1 MYLTVV
7 VFLIRSLKYCWDCF
21 FCSKAKKIKHTNMN
35 TFSHFVFYVLSL
47 GDILQYS
54 IFYYFFRFNLF
65 FNLFVIKFT
74 FFLLLLWSKKGT
86 QILLHYNHAASYLP
100 YGTVPCLYTQ
110 TMIEKTK
117 MNIKL
122 CKSLSIFLL
131 VCQAYSNDFR

>member
-1 MYLTVV
+1 
-7 VFLIRSLKYCWDCF
+7 
-21 FCSKAKKIKHTNMN
+21 MN

-110 TMIEKTK
+110 PMIEKTK

-131 VCQAYSNDFR
+131 VCQAYSNDFRWISLGSLNSLNVNYLLPPSFFNSKVLPSS